1 MYTLEQFK
9 KDVIQWSTD
18 RLIIQNGT
26 VKGQLNKLTEEL
38 EETKQGLYRESYAE
52 IMDGIGDCAV
62 VLINLDALQGSK
74 TEFSSEQFKYVNEI
88 EQANAIKTLDD
99 IEFIARHTKEDYKI
113 SWDKLVSFASMVDVD
128 FMECCEL
135 AWNEIKDRKGYFCD
149 KTKTFIKDIEGEVV
163 SGTVLIEAKAVTE

>member
-1 MYTLEQFK
+1 MSYTLEQFK

-26 VKGQLNKLTEEL
+26 VEGQLNKLTEEI
-38 EETKQGLYRESYAE
+38 EETKQGLFAESYAE

-62 VLINLDALQGSK
+62 VLINLDALQSAK
-74 TEFSSEQFKYVNEI
+74 TDFSSEQFEYVNEV
-88 EQANAIKTLDD
+88 EQGYAIKTLDD

-149 KTKTFIKDIEGEVV
+149 KTKTFIK
-163 SGTVLIEAKAVTE
+163 EAE